1 MTLDEFEQLS
11 DEEKSIYTEFLES
24 DMQMWKDIQKI
35 AAAPYPQNILSYCY
49 GDDFII
55 PAGRE
60 ELAKQVIEKA
70 FGTLLPSEREM
81 LLCVFHDRVGL
92 EEIEKKFNLTWF
104 TVIGLVA
111 KATRVLRHPSR
122 SKYVIRQIDS
132 GVLE

>member
-70 FGTLLPSEREM
+70 FSTLLQTEREI
-81 LLCVFHDRVGL
+81 LLCVFRDRMGL
-92 EEIEKKFNLTWF
+92 EEMENKFNLTWF

-122 SKYVIRQIDS
+122 SKYIMRQINN